1 MGPLRLSKAPIAEAA
16 IEIRIP
22 PITPIPFA
30 AIDQFCSAIAEQ
42 YPVSSPLR
50 FIAPRF
56 DLENLDDA
64 QTEIQ
69 TRTAYSRFGAR
80 LASED
85 SRMVLQAKH
94 DGLVV
99 SRLQPYDS
107 WEQLIGEVRKLWA
120 IYVQLF
126 KPPEVVRLGVR
137 YINRIELSYVD
148 GFVDFDKVF
157 TRGPQIPPTLPQ
169 SLESFYTRV
178 VMPIPAH
185 SATLALVQSLDA
197 PLEDG
202 SHFAT
207 LDLDASISTAMKPDS
222 PSLWSQL
229 EQLRAVKNEAF
240 FASLHREVWEKYQ

>member
-1 MGPLRLSKAPIAEAA
+1 MGFPRLSKAPIAEAA
-16 IEIRIP
+16 IEIRVP
-22 PITPIPFA
+22 PATPIPLH
-30 AIDQFCSAIAEQ
+30 AIDEFCSVVAEQ

-64 QTEIQ
+64 QTEVQ
-69 TRTAYSRFGAR
+69 TKTAYSRFGAR
-80 LASED
+80 LESED
-85 SRMVLQAKH
+85 ARMVLQAKH

-107 WEQLIGEVRKLWA
+107 WEQLIAEVRKLWL
-120 IYVQLF
+120 IYAQLF
-126 KPPEVVRLGVR
+126 KPAAVIRLGVR
-137 YINRIELSYVD
+137 YINRIQLSYVD

-169 SLESFYTRV
+169 SLESFYTRI
-178 VMPIPAH
+178 VMPLPGH

-207 LDLDASISTAMKPDS
+207 LDLDASTATAMPPDAQ
-222 PSLWSQL
+222 SLWGQL
-229 EQLRAVKNEAF
+229 EQLRAAKNEAF
-240 FASLHREVWEKYQ
+240 FASLHREVWEQYR